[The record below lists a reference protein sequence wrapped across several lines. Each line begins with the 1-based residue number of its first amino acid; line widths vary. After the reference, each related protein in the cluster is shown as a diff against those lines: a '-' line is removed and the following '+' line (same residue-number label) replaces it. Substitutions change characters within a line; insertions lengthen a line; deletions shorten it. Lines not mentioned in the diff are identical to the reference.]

1 MIKAGPSINIPSEKL
16 RISFILLVVSV
27 LLVMIGFYSGVR
39 WASQELLSESRPDQL
54 TVDLEQKRVQLEE
67 WGNGFLHE
75 FPDVPA
81 VKATV
86 DAYQELLSRVIDRN
100 ERLRQE
106 GVSMKKR
113 TKQLTQFAKEISEPI
128 AERTRSTEL
137 HLELMRD
144 NTDLKMKIDRYMH
157 ADWMLP
163 LPIYL
168 LGLSENEMSVL
179 QDQLQASQHGN
190 Q

>member
-16 RISFILLVVSV
+16 RISLILLVVSV
-27 LLVMIGFYSGVR
+27 LLVMIGFYFGVR
-39 WASQELLSESRPDQL
+39 WASQQLLSESRPDQL
-54 TVDLEQKRVQLEE
+54 AVDLEQKRVQLEE
-67 WGNGFLHE
+67 WSNGFLHE

-113 TKQLTQFAKEISEPI
+113 TEQLVQFAKEISEPM
-128 AERTRSTEL
+128 AERTRSAEL
-137 HLELMRD
+137 HLELVRE
-144 NTDLKMKIDRYMH
+144 NADLKMKIDRYNH
-157 ADWMLP
+157 ADWMFP

-168 LGLSENEMSVL
+168 LGLDKKEMWAL
-179 QDQLQASQHGN
+179 QEQL
-190 Q
+190 

>member
-1 MIKAGPSINIPSEKL
+1 MY
-16 RISFILLVVSV
+16 ILSAKPRVGLIVLVVVVV
-27 LLVMIGFYSGVR
+27 LITTGYYFGMR
-39 WASQELLSESRPDQL
+39 WTVQENQL
-54 TVDLEQKRVQLEE
+54 EADLAQKKVQLEE
-67 WGNGFLHE
+67 WSDDFLNE

-86 DAYQELLSRVIDRN
+86 ESYQEILTQVIERN

-106 GVSMKKR
+106 GVSRKKR
-113 TKQLTQFAKEISEPI
+113 IKQLTRFAKEISEPI

-137 HLELMRD
+137 HLELMHE
-144 NTDLKMKIDRYMH
+144 NSELKEKIDHYVH

-168 LGLSENEMSVL
+168 LGLNKKEMQAL
-179 QDQLQASQHGN
+179 QEQLQTP
-190 Q
+190 

>member
-1 MIKAGPSINIPSEKL
+1 MKILSNKL
-16 RISFILLVVSV
+16 VILLIV
-27 LLVMIGFYSGVR
+27 LAMFIMIGFYFGVR

-54 TVDLEQKRVQLEE
+54 TVDLEQKSVQLEE
-67 WGNGFLHE
+67 WGNGFLHQ

-86 DAYQELLSRVIDRN
+86 DGYQELLSRVIDRN
-100 ERLRQE
+100 ERLRRE

-113 TKQLTQFAKEISEPI
+113 IKQLTQFAKEISEPI
-128 AERTRSTEL
+128 AERARSNEL
-137 HLELMRD
+137 HLELMRE

-157 ADWMLP
+157 ADWMFP

-168 LGLSENEMSVL
+168 LGLNKKEMRKL
-179 QDQLQASQHGN
+179 QEQL
-190 Q
+190 

>member
-1 MIKAGPSINIPSEKL
+1 MRKAGATINIPPKKL
-16 RISFILLVVSV
+16 RVSLILLVVS
-27 LLVMIGFYSGVR
+27 LLPVAIGFYFGVR
-39 WASQELLSESRPDQL
+39 WTSQELLSESRPDQL
-54 TVDLEQKRVQLEE
+54 TVDLEQKRAQLEK
-67 WGNGFLHE
+67 WGNGFIHE
-75 FPDVPA
+75 FPDVPS

-113 TKQLTQFAKEISEPI
+113 IKQLTQFAKEIVGPI
-128 AERTRSTEL
+128 TERTRSDEL
-137 HLELMRD
+137 HLELMRE

-157 ADWMLP
+157 ADWMFP

-168 LGLSENEMSVL
+168 LGLNKKEMRAL
-179 QDQLQASQHGN
+179 QEQL
-190 Q
+190 

>member
-16 RISFILLVVSV
+16 RISLILLVVSV
-27 LLVMIGFYSGVR
+27 LLVVTGFYFGAR

-54 TVDLEQKRVQLEE
+54 AVDLEQKRVQLEE

-106 GVSMKKR
+106 GISMKKR
-113 TKQLTQFAKEISEPI
+113 IKQLTQFAKETVGPI
-128 AERTRSTEL
+128 TERTRSDEF
-137 HLELMRD
+137 HLELMRE

-157 ADWMLP
+157 ADWMFP

-168 LGLSENEMSVL
+168 LGLDKKEMRAL
-179 QDQLQASQHGN
+179 QEQL
-190 Q
+190 

>member
-1 MIKAGPSINIPSEKL
+1 MGILFNKL
-16 RISFILLVVSV
+16 VIGLIVFAVLVVFI
-27 LLVMIGFYSGVR
+27 MIGFYFGIRWSSQDLLGVDSKSDR
-39 WASQELLSESRPDQL
+39 L
-54 TVDLEQKRVQLEE
+54 TAELEQKRDELEE
-67 WGNGFLHE
+67 WGNDFLNE

-86 DAYQELLSRVIDRN
+86 ESYREILSRVIARN

-113 TKQLTQFAKEISEPI
+113 VKQLTQFGKEITPSI
-128 AERTRSTEL
+128 AQRMRSTEL
-137 HLELMRD
+137 HLELMRK
-144 NTDLKMKIDRYMH
+144 NSDLKQKIDRYMH

-163 LPIYL
+163 LPISL
-168 LGLSENEMSVL
+168 LGLNKKEMRAL
-179 QDQLQASQHGN
+179 QEQLQTSQHGH

>member
-1 MIKAGPSINIPSEKL
+1 MD
-16 RISFILLVVSV
+16 ILSTKPRMRLIVSV
-27 LLVMIGFYSGVR
+27 LVVMLITAGFYFGTR
-39 WASQELLSESRPDQL
+39 WTTQEDQL
-54 TVDLEQKRVQLEE
+54 EADLAQKKVQLEE
-67 WGNGFLHE
+67 WSEDFLNE

-86 DAYQELLSRVIDRN
+86 ESYQEILTQVIERN
-100 ERLRQE
+100 EKLRQE
-106 GVSMKKR
+106 GVSRKKR
-113 TKQLTQFAKEISEPI
+113 IKQLTRYAKEISEPI

-137 HLELMRD
+137 HLELMHK

-168 LGLSENEMSVL
+168 LGLNKKEMGVL
-179 QDQLQASQHGN
+179 QEQLQAP
-190 Q
+190 

>member
-1 MIKAGPSINIPSEKL
+1 MKISSNKL
-16 RISFILLVVSV
+16 VIV
-27 LLVMIGFYSGVR
+27 LIVLAMFTMIGFYFGVR

-54 TVDLEQKRVQLEE
+54 TVDLEQKSVQLEE
-67 WGNGFLHE
+67 WGNGFHHQ

-100 ERLRQE
+100 ERLRRE

-113 TKQLTQFAKEISEPI
+113 IKQLTRFAKEISEPI
-128 AERTRSTEL
+128 AERARSNEL
-137 HLELMRD
+137 HLELMRE

-157 ADWMLP
+157 ADWMFP

-168 LGLSENEMSVL
+168 LGLNKKEMRTL
-179 QDQLQASQHGN
+179 QEQL
-190 Q
+190 